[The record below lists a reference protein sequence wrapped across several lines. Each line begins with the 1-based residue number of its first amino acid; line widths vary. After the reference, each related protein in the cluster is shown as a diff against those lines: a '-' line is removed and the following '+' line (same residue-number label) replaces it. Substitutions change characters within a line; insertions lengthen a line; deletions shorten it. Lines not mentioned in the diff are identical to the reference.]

1 MNDEMINRVNDIIII
16 FSWLRNACSLEIIS
30 AEEEDLS
37 GKKEKFYIPAY

>member
-16 FSWLRNACSLEIIS
+16 FSWLSNACSLEIIS
-30 AEEEDLS
+30 AKEEDLS